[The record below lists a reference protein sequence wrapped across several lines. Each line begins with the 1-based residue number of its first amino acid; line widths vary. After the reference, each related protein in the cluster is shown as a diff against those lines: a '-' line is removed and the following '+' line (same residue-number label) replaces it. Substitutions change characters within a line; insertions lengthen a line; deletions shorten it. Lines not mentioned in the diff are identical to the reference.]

1 MSNTKE
7 KILRLKDYM
16 DSQIIGQENLV
27 KKLLIGLLAG
37 GHILVEGAPGL
48 AKTKAI
54 KTLSGCINAKYNRIQ
69 FTPDLLPSDITGS
82 DIYVSSKNMFEFVNG
97 PIFTN
102 LLLADEINRAPAK
115 VQSALLEAMAEYQ
128 VSIGGTQYKL
138 PDLFMVMA
146 TQNPIEQEGTYNLP
160 EAQLDRFLMYVK
172 IDQPDAN
179 SEEKILQL
187 VRKEEVG
194 LLNKSIKDK
203 NKDNNILLE
212 IEDIIEAKKEVLSVY
227 MSKEIEK
234 YLIEFIMATRNPEK
248 YGSEFNN
255 VIAYGASPRATIA
268 LDKCAKINAW
278 LENRDYVTPEDIYAV
293 IYDVLRHR
301 IILSFEAQ
309 AEGKTTDNIIA
320 SLIKCVPLP

>member
-1 MSNTKE
+1 MSETKE
-7 KILRLKDYM
+7 KIVELKNYM
-16 DSQIIGQENLV
+16 ETKIIGQENLV
-27 KKLLIGLLAG
+27 RKLLTGLLAG

-54 KTLSGCINAKYNRIQ
+54 KTLSECISAKYNRIQ

-82 DIYVSSKNMFEFVNG
+82 DIYVAAKGTFEFMKG
-97 PIFTN
+97 PVFTN

-128 VSIGGTQYKL
+128 VSVGGKQYKL
-138 PDLFMVMA
+138 PPLFMVMA

-172 IDQPDAN
+172 IDQPDFAA
-179 SEEKILQL
+179 EEKILKL
-187 VRKEEVG
+187 VRNEDKEIIYADGEEKKTACPKIGINDIMQARREVV
-194 LLNKSIKDK
+194 D
-203 NKDNNILLE
+203 
-212 IEDIIEAKKEVLSVY
+212 VY

-234 YLIEFIMATRNPEK
+234 YLLEFVVATRKPEK
-248 YGSEFNN
+248 YSPELQNM
-255 VIAYGASPRATIA
+255 IAYGASPRATIA

-278 LENRDYVTPEDIYAV
+278 LDDREYVTPEDIYAV

-301 IILSFEAQ
+301 IILNFEAQ
-309 AEGKTTDNIIA
+309 AEGLTTDDVIA
-320 SLIKCVPLP
+320 SLIKHVPLP